1 MDGDFARRVKA
12 FSRKH
17 KIPLQY
23 CEIGDKDKYQK
34 AEKARPKDAN
44 FQGIF
49 LIKTIFGRKHR
60 PHKTRVKT
68 DRLEKILDCSVHNL
82 TVFKVHFGRLTLKM
96 YDKGERE
103 TRGLKPRSSRPTCW
117 SSLVDSS
124 AAQRRGR
131 KGRSEFRFGVTVMVS
146 AVLRHPQRP
155 ANELRTRNSE
165 RRTANGERRTPNGE
179 RLRGSDS
186 NL

>member
-1 MDGDFARRVKA
+1 MAGDFARRVKA

-23 CEIGDKDKYQK
+23 CEIGDKNKYQK

-68 DRLEKILDCSVHNL
+68 DRLEKILDCSVH
-82 TVFKVHFGRLTLKM
+82 
-96 YDKGERE
+96 
-103 TRGLKPRSSRPTCW
+103 KPHGVQSPLRQT
-117 SSLVDSS
+117 DSEDVR
-124 AAQRRGR
+124 QG
-131 KGRSEFRFGVTVMVS
+131 
-146 AVLRHPQRP
+146 
-155 ANELRTRNSE
+155 
-165 RRTANGERRTPNGE
+165 
-179 RLRGSDS
+179 
-186 NL
+186 